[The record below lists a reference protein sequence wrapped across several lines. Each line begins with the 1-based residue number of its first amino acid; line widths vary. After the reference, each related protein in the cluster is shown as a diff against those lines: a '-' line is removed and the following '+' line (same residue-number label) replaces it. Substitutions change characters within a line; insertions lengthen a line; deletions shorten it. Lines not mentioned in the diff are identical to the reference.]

1 MPEKNLHQ
9 TPQRARLRDWIMA
22 LRPRQWIKNL
32 VVLAALLFTGFN
44 HPAGMLLAMAV
55 AVAVTCVISSLG
67 YLINDLLDIEKDR
80 QHPVKKHRPIASGR
94 LQPHVVV
101 IYAVVLAVI
110 GLGGAYLIST
120 KFLLVALAYMV
131 ITITYSTMWKHQV
144 ILDLICIAAGFVL
157 RAYAGTVVLG
167 VTLSPWMF
175 VCVLLLALLLGL
187 GKRRHELCLLK
198 DGAKSHRP
206 VLDDYNRAFIDQA
219 LAMMSSASVVTYAIY
234 AINSPAAHDHPM
246 LVLTV
251 PVVIYGVLRY
261 LYLIFYCDKGGQPEE
276 LFYTD
281 KPLYLTV
288 AIWTATVIAAFIWH

>member
-1 MPEKNLHQ
+1 MPDKALPS
-9 TPQRARLRDWIMA
+9 TQRPRLGDWVLA

-32 VVLAALLFTGFN
+32 VVFAALLFTGFN
-44 HPAGMLLAMAV
+44 HPAGVLWAMLGAFG
-55 AVAVTCVISSLG
+55 VICIVSSLG
-67 YLINDLLDIEKDR
+67 YLVNDLLDIEKDR

-94 LQPHVVV
+94 LKP
-101 IYAVVLAVI
+101 YAVSLYAVLLGII
-110 GLGGAYLIST
+110 GMGGALLISP
-120 KFLLVALAYMV
+120 KFLIVTIAYLA
-131 ITITYSTMWKHQV
+131 ITITYSFLWKHQV
-144 ILDLICIAAGFVL
+144 ILDLLCIASGFVL
-157 RAYAGTVVLG
+157 RAYAGTVVLD
-167 VTLSPWMF
+167 VHLSSWMF

-234 AINSPAAHDHPM
+234 AITSSAALLHPL

-251 PVVIYGVLRY
+251 PVVIYGVMRY
-261 LYLIFYCDKGGQPEE
+261 LYLVFYCDKGGQPEE

-281 KPLYLTV
+281 RPMYLTV
-288 AIWTATVIAAFIWH
+288 AIWTATVVFAFMW